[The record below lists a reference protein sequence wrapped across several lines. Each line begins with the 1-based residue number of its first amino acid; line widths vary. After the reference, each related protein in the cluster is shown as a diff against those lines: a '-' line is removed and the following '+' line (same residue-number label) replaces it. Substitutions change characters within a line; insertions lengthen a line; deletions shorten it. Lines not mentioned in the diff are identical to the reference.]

1 MDQYVLFVLLVIV
14 VILIFRRSSSTYLP
28 GTPQAD
34 YTPKFVSIGQDVTA
48 ASLTNPTYVLSQNA
62 GDNLLGRLALN
73 NFLWT
78 NGGTGSVT
86 INGTP
91 VQLSTIWGVRKQ
103 LTIGGGGQVW
113 YILNA
118 PQMGGTDRIP
128 RIIDT
133 YVDSQSPPVTWAIP
147 EFVLIQKSQVFP
159 SLQCDANSTTTD
171 SGCVCNAGY
180 YGTGDTLNTGGAA
193 LGCNL
198 CPAGY
203 YCPGGANWSICPTNA
218 NYSVSGSV
226 ASTACGLQCLTTAN
240 GGTQTSASTNSAAVC
255 YCNPGTAFS
264 TVQNASSSYY
274 QNACIGCNAG
284 YSLSGSSTTPTS
296 CSACGS
302 GYYQSN
308 PNATS
313 CPICAAGKSTQGV
326 DSAATSCVDC
336 LAGSV
341 GPTDGTVN
349 CTNCNSGSYVATAGQ
364 TQCQTCAGGNYSGP
378 TGLQTQCTQCGA
390 GTYSL
395 TGASQCTN
403 CGSGSWANPGSTVCA
418 PWAGATQLVAY
429 GGASGACT
437 AGQYGLAGGGCGT
450 CPNGQTSLAG
460 SVGIAACYT
469 PCAPTGSKVVSA
481 ATTSAGAVC
490 QCVAGYAGTGTT
502 CTQCS
507 AGTTYSLVDGQTSCS
522 AVTSC
527 STGYTVSIAATT
539 IANNTCAPWAAPYS
553 LPNSTTGATGPVA
566 GTTATLP
573 NCVVSATMAGV
584 WVWRVPISRTYQFV
598 VTGANGGPGPSGT
611 TFGRGAII
619 TAQYYIPI
627 NTYVYMAVGQGAG
640 VDWGGGGSFVFV
652 GTTAQITS
660 TTNLSTSMPFIA
672 AGGGGGA
679 GTNTSLTDATI
690 TTTGN
695 TGQGGSTGGTNGG
708 NGSRPVNLPY
718 PGLGIL
724 SLITNGFGGGTG
736 CFGGGGG
743 GYSNFV
749 GGGGGGYSGGGAG
762 NSFLDYNS
770 GGGGGGSTTGR
781 MTLVGSITI
790 NTTGTVGANG
800 SIVIT

>member
-226 ASTACGLQCLTTAN
+226 ASTACGLQCVTTAN

-284 YSLSGSSTTPTS
+284 YSLAGSSTSPST
-296 CSACGS
+296 CGACGS

-341 GPTDGTVN
+341 GPADGTVN

-403 CGSGSWANPGSTVCA
+403 CGSGSWANPGSTVCG

-507 AGTTYSLVDGQTSCS
+507 AGTTYSSVDGQTSCS

-527 STGYTVSIAATT
+527 STGYSVSIAATT
-539 IANNTCAPWAAPYS
+539 IANNACYRWAAPY
-553 LPNSTTGATGPVA
+553 TITGGAPQPA
-566 GTTATLP
+566 GTTTTLP
-573 NCVVSATMAGV
+573 NCAVSSTMTGV
-584 WVWRVPISRTYQFV
+584 WVWRVPATRTYQFV
-598 VTGANGGPGPSGT
+598 VTGANGGSNASGT
-611 TFGRGAII
+611 GGPGKGATV
-619 TAQYYIPI
+619 TATYNIPI
-627 NTYVYMAVGQGAG
+627 NTYVYMVVGQGAG
-640 VDWGGGGSFVFV
+640 NSAGGGSFVFV
-652 GTTAQITS
+652 GTTTLIAS
-660 TTNLSTSMPFIA
+660 TTSLSKTTMPLIV
-672 AGGGGGA
+672 AGGGSTYGSGA
-679 GTNTSLTDATI
+679 SLTSA
-690 TTTGN
+690 
-695 TGQGGSTGGTNGG
+695 GSNGSGSVAGIGGTNGG
-708 NGSRPVNLPY
+708 D
-718 PGLGIL
+718 
-724 SLITNGFGGGTG
+724 GGN
-736 CFGGGGG
+736 GGGGG
-743 GYSNFV
+743 NGGYGINTLITSGFAAKSTF
-749 GGGGGGYSGGGAG
+749 GGGASGGAPGGGAGGYSGGGG
-762 NSFLDYNS
+762 GTTTN
-770 GGGGGGSTTGR
+770 GGGGGGSFSGNG
-781 MTLVGSITI
+781 MTLIGSIALSSVATDS
-790 NTTGTVGANG
+790 ASG
-800 SIVIT
+800 SIVIS